1 MSNIFEY
8 TPRIARTGEETK
20 LASEPKSID
29 FDVIEE
35 FDSVVDILDAVA
47 GGLPLHSRKDPE
59 TGETPESVCT
69 ILFGSTQWENI
80 EELRRSDEWHDACAA
95 YQEANEG
102 VNTAKYTLP
111 KEGRKPNGSNGRG
124 TIKLEPIKL
133 DEGLVMDGTRE
144 EAISEKVGKRTKD
157 NYVSVT
163 YKIKVREY
171 TPEERS
177 TRMTNAQ
184 LLEHNKNLE
193 AELAALKAEQS
204 DNA

>member
-47 GGLPLHSRKDPE
+47 AGLPLHSRKDAE

-80 EELRRSDEWHDACAA
+80 EELRRSDEWHEACAA
-95 YQEANEG
+95 YGKANEG
-102 VNTAKYTLP
+102 VNAAKYTLP
-111 KEGRKPNGSNGRG
+111 KEGRKPNGSNGRNK
-124 TIKLEPIKL
+124 IQLVAELP
-133 DEGLVMDGTRE
+133 EGYVVDGTRE
-144 EAISEKVGKRTKD
+144 EAISHKVGNPTKD
-157 NYVSVT
+157 GFVT
-163 YKIKVREY
+163 VTAKVNVREY